1 MTTIVEANPQ
11 DLLTPEEHA
20 AVVATVLR
28 ANPGMEE
35 PLAARIVDQALAF
48 VATAATTDHRMAPS
62 RVVDEG
68 WHALILHTRT
78 YTRLCNSLGRMVH
91 HVPQPPDA
99 DRAPGVLDR
108 TTEAIRGAGWP
119 VDEDLWR
126 PAADTAVAVA
136 ADCQHSPSRCED
148 HPCETPECDSTP
160 N

>member
-1 MTTIVEANPQ
+1 MTTIVEANPR

-28 ANPGMEE
+28 ANPDMPEE
-35 PLAARIVDQALAF
+35 TASRIVDQALAF

-78 YTRLCNSLGRMVH
+78 YARLCNGLGRMVH
-91 HVPQPPDA
+91 HLPQPPDA
-99 DRAPGVLDR
+99 GRAPRVQGRPPAAVP
-108 TTEAIRGAGWP
+108 AAGWAGG
-119 VDEDLWR
+119 EGQWR
-126 PAADTAVAVA
+126 PGRAPTGAVR

-148 HPCETPECDSTP
+148 QPCETPECDSTP